1 MQGSLP
7 TDKDWFPTTG
17 TATSSAGIWRGVTE
31 SEYFVQDESSVYCEE
46 LLDEDIATFW
56 HEVDM
61 SAHGASSSSTPKQGT
76 QVFCL
81 ADDDEEPHEESASSS
96 MKSNTPLWHFPWWK
110 VDASEN
116 QRCDENYLVRTRMK
130 DKQGEALLVD
140 PGSPENLCGDEWSHR
155 QQLAAQAA
163 GRPTATYTELS
174 RTLTVGGVGTGTQS
188 ATHAVRVH
196 LGMPGG
202 KEGTYEAP
210 ELPNSS
216 TPALLGQKS
225 LKRFRSLIDCYN
237 KQLFHIGPGG
247 YHLQLSPGSV
257 QYQLEESHAGHL
269 MLPCSE
275 FEGAPKEPTA
285 EMLTAVQETK
295 SMPRCG
301 PTAVYSGR
309 GTIGAAETTVTRTS
323 SSSPSTEQKQLDEAA
338 QEGAARG
345 TRY

>member
-1 MQGSLP
+1 M
-7 TDKDWFPTTG
+7 
-17 TATSSAGIWRGVTE
+17 
-31 SEYFVQDESSVYCEE
+31 
-46 LLDEDIATFW
+46 
-56 HEVDM
+56 
-61 SAHGASSSSTPKQGT
+61 KQGK

-81 ADDDEEPHEESASSS
+81 ADEDEEPHKESASSS
-96 MKSNTPLWHFPWWK
+96 MKTKTPLWNFPWWK

-155 QQLAAQAA
+155 QQLAAQTA
-163 GRPTATYTELS
+163 GRPLATYKELS

-237 KQLFHIGPGG
+237 NQLFHIGPGG

-275 FEGAPKEPTA
+275 FEGKPKEPTA
-285 EMLTAVQETK
+285 EMMSVVQETT

-301 PTAVYSGR
+301 PTAVSSGR
-309 GTIGAAETTVTRTS
+309 GANGAAETNVTRTHLS
-323 SSSPSTEQKQLDEAA
+323 SLSTEQDQHAEAA
-338 QEGAARG
+338 QKSAGG
-345 TRY
+345 DNRY